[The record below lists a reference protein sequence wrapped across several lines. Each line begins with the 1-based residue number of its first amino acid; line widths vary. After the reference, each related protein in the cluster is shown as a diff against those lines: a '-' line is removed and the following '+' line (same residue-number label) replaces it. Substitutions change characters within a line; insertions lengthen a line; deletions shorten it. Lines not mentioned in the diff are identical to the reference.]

1 MRIAKDIKNFMKT
14 NGIQSA
20 VIPGGLTAF
29 TQAGDIGIYK
39 SFKDKISPLISGW
52 KTSGTVELTRG
63 GNPKPPSDEIVCTWV
78 KTAWRN
84 VDRDVIKKSIVRA
97 GFHDDFEEWHIS
109 RHDIV
114 GTRFKSMWVSNISE
128 TLTEFELLE
137 GEEEDLF
144 LLEEGL
150 QETIVLED

>member
-1 MRIAKDIKNFMKT
+1 MGYQLVPRK
-14 NGIQSA
+14 
-20 VIPGGLTAF
+20 
-29 TQAGDIGIYK
+29 
-39 SFKDKISPLISGW
+39 
-52 KTSGTVELTRG
+52 
-63 GNPKPPSDEIVCTWV
+63 
-78 KTAWRN
+78 
-84 VDRDVIKKSIVRA
+84 KKSLVRA

-109 RHDIV
+109 RHDIF

-137 GEEEDLF
+137 GEEEDPF